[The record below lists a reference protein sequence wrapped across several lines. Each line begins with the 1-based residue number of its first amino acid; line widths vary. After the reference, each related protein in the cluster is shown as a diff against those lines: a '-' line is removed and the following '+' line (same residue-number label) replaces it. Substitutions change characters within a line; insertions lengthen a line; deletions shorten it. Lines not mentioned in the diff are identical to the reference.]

1 MTSERE
7 RVPGGLK
14 GHLRVSFCHPTQTQA
29 SAVLTASLE
38 FASKSTCMDSHI
50 ILSMFR
56 MSHHNEMLYYLD
68 FPHMYKA
75 APVTTA
81 QNALSVSTV
90 SHLICK
96 QHGCYAID
104 FCRKLES
111 LQTWKWANRAFFVV
125 VAKKIQQT
133 PEVQWEGFSKTCL
146 SETVAELQQQAYD
159 TKPCNCESI
168 QKIKWFPDF
177 YIEYWLQNTHKA
189 FIAIKNYYKPE
200 WSSWNLIYM
209 MRGITLASKW

>member
-1 MTSERE
+1 MTSERQ

-14 GHLRVSFCHPTQTQA
+14 EHLRLSFRHPTQPPQA

-38 FASKSTCMDSHI
+38 FASKSTCMDSDI

-56 MSHHNEMLYYLD
+56 MTHRNAMLYYLD

-75 APVTTA
+75 AAVTTA

-96 QHGCYAID
+96 QHGCCAID

-125 VAKKIQQT
+125 VVVVKKI
-133 PEVQWEGFSKTCL
+133 
-146 SETVAELQQQAYD
+146 
-159 TKPCNCESI
+159 
-168 QKIKWFPDF
+168 
-177 YIEYWLQNTHKA
+177 
-189 FIAIKNYYKPE
+189 
-200 WSSWNLIYM
+200 
-209 MRGITLASKW
+209 